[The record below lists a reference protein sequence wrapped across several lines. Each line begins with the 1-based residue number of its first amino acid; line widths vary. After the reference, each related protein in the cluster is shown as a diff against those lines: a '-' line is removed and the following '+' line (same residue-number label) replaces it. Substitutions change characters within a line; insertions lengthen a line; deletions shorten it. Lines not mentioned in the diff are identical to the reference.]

1 MFLPV
6 KALPPCPLLQV
17 ASSAP
22 PSGLTPGLSVCLGGR
37 VLEVGFGMAIA
48 ATKVQEAPI
57 EEHWIIECNE
67 GVFQR
72 LQDWALQQPHKVP
85 VSALGPC
92 LQGEGLAPSL
102 VTDGSSGPPLT

>member
-1 MFLPV
+1 M
-6 KALPPCPLLQV
+6 
-17 ASSAP
+17 
-22 PSGLTPGLSVCLGGR
+22 
-37 VLEVGFGMAIA
+37 LEVGFGMAIA

-85 VSALGPC
+85 FSALGPC
-92 LQGEGLAPSL
+92 LQGEGPAPSL
-102 VTDGSSGPPLT
+102 VTDGVLGPL

>member
-1 MFLPV
+1 M
-6 KALPPCPLLQV
+6 
-17 ASSAP
+17 
-22 PSGLTPGLSVCLGGR
+22 
-37 VLEVGFGMAIA
+37 LEVGFGRAIA

-85 VSALGPC
+85 VSA
-92 LQGEGLAPSL
+92 PSL

>member
-1 MFLPV
+1 MFIPA
-6 KALPPCPLLQV
+6 KAVPP
-17 ASSAP
+17 P
-22 PSGLTPGLSVCLGGR
+22 PGSLTSPTLRVTPGLSVCLGGR

-85 VSALGPC
+85 FSALGPC
-92 LQGEGLAPSL
+92 LQGEGPAPSL
-102 VTDGSSGPPLT
+102 VTDGVLGPL

>member
-1 MFLPV
+1 M
-6 KALPPCPLLQV
+6 
-17 ASSAP
+17 
-22 PSGLTPGLSVCLGGR
+22 
-37 VLEVGFGMAIA
+37 LEVGFGMAIA

-102 VTDGSSGPPLT
+102 LTDGSSGPPLT